1 MSRLFRFWQFLLML
15 AIAVA
20 PVPLLIVL
28 CGTDI
33 FL

>member
-1 MSRLFRFWQFLLML
+1 MSRLFGFWPFLLTL
-15 AIAVA
+15 VIAVA

-28 CGTDI
+28 CGTDV